1 MPDSGIT
8 KKVLA
13 SALKELMIQQPFA
26 KISIGNICEQCDMN
40 RKSFY
45 YHFKDKYEL
54 VNWIFDTEF
63 LSVVNFTSVTYPDG
77 MSGRDYMRELLM
89 YLHENRGF
97 YRAALQID
105 GQNSFH
111 DHFRETLG
119 AIFAVDLERPLT
131 GDEEEDFY
139 IHFITDGFISAIE
152 RWLLDKSAPE
162 PDIFITRIR
171 SVVRVMAEKI
181 LSDPL

>member
-8 KKVLA
+8 KKALA
-13 SALKELMIQQPFA
+13 AALKELMAEQPFS
-26 KISIGNICEQCDMN
+26 KISIGDICDKCDMN

-63 LSVVNFTSVTYPDG
+63 LSVVNTTAGGYPDG
-77 MSGRDYMRELLM
+77 MSGRDYMQELLV
-89 YLHENRGF
+89 YLYEHHAF
-97 YRAALQID
+97 YRAALKID

-111 DHFRETLG
+111 EHFRETLG
-119 AIFAVDLERPLT
+119 AIFAVDLGRPLT
-131 GDEEEDFY
+131 GNEEEDFY

-152 RWLLDKSAPE
+152 RWLLDKNAPE
-162 PDIFITRIR
+162 PDLFITRIR

-181 LSDPL
+181 LSDPG